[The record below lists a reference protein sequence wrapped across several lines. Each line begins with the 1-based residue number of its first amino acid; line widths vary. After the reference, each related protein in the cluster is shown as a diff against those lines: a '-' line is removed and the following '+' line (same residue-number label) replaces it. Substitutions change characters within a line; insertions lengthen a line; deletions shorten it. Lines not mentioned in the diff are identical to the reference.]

1 MQFQN
6 MEKWED
12 STSFLRG
19 KYNLCEKDRN
29 QNTSDFS
36 QQYWKLENVFK
47 IMKENYFQSIVLY
60 LGKLSVKWDCRIRL
74 FLDIQGLK
82 KYLLPMHYFSESY

>member
-19 KYNLCEKDRN
+19 KNNLSKKDKN

-36 QQYWKLENVFK
+36 QNWKLENNGKMSLRLWKK
-47 IMKENYFQSIVLY
+47 IISNLQFYT
-60 LGKLSVKWDCRIRL
+60 
-74 FLDIQGLK
+74 
-82 KYLLPMHYFSESY
+82 